1 MHPHMSTESGEHSY
15 CSADFEASSSIETEA
30 ESTQTKHNISL
41 LCDNENESNFTD
53 DNDSD
58 HSSSSSETGG
68 YYLSSDGDLLS
79 LSDDQECEHELE
91 GKSR

>member
-15 CSADFEASSSIETEA
+15 CSADFEAGSSIETEA
-30 ESTQTKHNISL
+30 ESTQTDHNISL

-53 DNDSD
+53 DNNSNR
-58 HSSSSSETGG
+58 SSF
-68 YYLSSDGDLLS
+68 SSDDGGLLS
-79 LSDDQECEHELE
+79 LSDDQECEHEME